1 MSLILPSSTASAP
14 PGKPSSNTANR
25 HNEQE
30 QNKPVSFGEVLSRSL
45 VPAGESAQK
54 TSGKPVTPAATRRQA
69 EDRKV
74 DPQDLVNAM
83 TLALALV
90 SQESKAVPG
99 APSSAALTAAPSIG
113 TALAAAGH
121 TTASAAAAAPLT
133 ERLMNVLAPADGE
146 TAAQTVKAATA
157 DTSAQTALAPALALA
172 GPKNGGQTTQPA
184 RLNAPSGTA
193 SAVGG
198 TTTDPGETAAAP
210 LTELVVNAPAP
221 ANGATAAKDVKA
233 ATADTG
239 AQTALA
245 PALALASP
253 KDGGQTTQPARLNA
267 ASSSSIMAL
276 VPGKISAQASA
287 PDTGTSVQSSPGDA
301 KAANKPD
308 AMNAENAGLTPV
320 VSQSASK
327 VSVTVTTAARSAE
340 AAALTITGSPAPV
353 ADTFSPS
360 AALPINPAVAAAP
373 VPIGMSAPNTPAAMT
388 TASLAPEV
396 GSSEW
401 GKALGQQVSN
411 MGHAGHQVAELQLN
425 PPGLGPLKVTLS
437 MNDNQIQAMFVSA
450 HASVRA
456 AVEAALPQ
464 LRATLADN
472 GISLGNT
479 SVSAGSQQQ
488 AAFAQS
494 QNGSPDQRS
503 YRNNRL
509 PADTASLAPRMVMEP
524 LRQNN
529 GITVDTY
536 A

>member
-14 PGKPSSNTANR
+14 PGKPSSNTATR

-30 QNKPVSFGEVLSRSL
+30 QNELVSFGEVLSRSL
-45 VPAGESAQK
+45 ATAGEPAQK
-54 TSGKPVTPAATRRQA
+54 TSCKPVTPAAARRQA

-83 TLALALV
+83 ALALV

-99 APSSAALTAAPSIG
+99 APSAAALTAAPSTG

-121 TTASAAAAAPLT
+121 TTVSPAAAAQLT
-133 ERLMNVLAPADGE
+133 ELAVSAPAPADRA
-146 TAAQTVKAATA
+146 TAAQAVKPAGT
-157 DTSAQTALAPALALA
+157 DTSEQTALASALA
-172 GPKNGGQTTQPA
+172 
-184 RLNAPSGTA
+184 
-193 SAVGG
+193 
-198 TTTDPGETAAAP
+198 
-210 LTELVVNAPAP
+210 VV
-221 ANGATAAKDVKA
+221 
-233 ATADTG
+233 
-239 AQTALA
+239 
-245 PALALASP
+245 SP
-253 KDGGQTTQPARLNA
+253 KEGGQTTQPARLNA
-267 ASSSSIMAL
+267 ASSSSVMAL
-276 VPGKISAQASA
+276 VPGKISAQTSA
-287 PDTGTSVQSSPGDA
+287 PDTRTSDQSSPGEA
-301 KAANKPD
+301 KAANRPD
-308 AMNAENAGLTPV
+308 AMNAENASLTPV
-320 VSQSASK
+320 ASQSASK
-327 VSVTVTTAARSAE
+327 VSVMATTAAPSAE
-340 AAALTITGSPAPV
+340 AAALTITRSPAPG
-353 ADTFSPS
+353 ADIFSPS
-360 AALPINPAVAAAP
+360 AALPINPAFAAAP
-373 VPIGMSAPNTPAAMT
+373 GSIGISAPNTPAAV
-388 TASLAPEV
+388 TAVSLFPEV

-401 GKALGQQVSN
+401 GKALGQQVSH
-411 MGHAGHQVAELQLN
+411 MGHAGHHVAELQLN

-450 HASVRA
+450 HASVRV

-494 QNGSPDQRS
+494 QNGAPDQKS

-509 PADTASLAPRMVMEP
+509 LVDTTNLAPRMVMEP

>member
-1 MSLILPSSTASAP
+1 MSLILPSSTASTP
-14 PGKPSSNTANR
+14 PGKPSSNTATR

-30 QNKPVSFGEVLSRSL
+30 QNEPVSFGEVLSRSL
-45 VPAGESAQK
+45 APAGEPAEK
-54 TSGKPVTPAATRRQA
+54 TSGKPVTPASARRQA
-69 EDRKV
+69 DDRKV

-83 TLALALV
+83 ALALV
-90 SQESKAVPG
+90 LQESKADPG
-99 APSSAALTAAPSIG
+99 APSGAALTAAPSTG
-113 TALAAAGH
+113 NALAAA
-121 TTASAAAAAPLT
+121 
-133 ERLMNVLAPADGE
+133 
-146 TAAQTVKAATA
+146 AAQDVKAATA
-157 DTSAQTALAPALALA
+157 DTSAQT
-172 GPKNGGQTTQPA
+172 TQ
-184 RLNAPSGTA
+184 
-193 SAVGG
+193 
-198 TTTDPGETAAAP
+198 
-210 LTELVVNAPAP
+210 
-221 ANGATAAKDVKA
+221 
-233 ATADTG
+233 
-239 AQTALA
+239 Q
-245 PALALASP
+245 
-253 KDGGQTTQPARLNA
+253 ARLNA
-267 ASSSSIMAL
+267 AIGSSAMAL
-276 VPGKISAQASA
+276 VPGKIAAQASA
-287 PDTGTSVQSSPGDA
+287 PDTGTSDQSSQSDA
-301 KAANKPD
+301 KAASKPD
-308 AMNAENAGLTPV
+308 DMTAESASLTPV
-320 VSQSASK
+320 VTRSATK
-327 VSVTVTTAARSAE
+327 VSVTATTAAPSAE
-340 AAALTITGSPAPV
+340 AAALSITGSLAPV
-353 ADTFSPS
+353 AEPFSPS

-373 VPIGMSAPNTPAAMT
+373 GPVGISAPNPPAAVT

-401 GKALGQQVSN
+401 GKALGQQVSH

-488 AAFAQS
+488 SAFAQS

-509 PADTASLAPRMVMEP
+509 PADTANLAPRMVMEP
-524 LRQNN
+524 MRQNN